1 MPNVG
6 LQAYLWNRLPED
18 ARVKRLLWQQNAG
31 TYKGYRA
38 YIQHVKGAGFPEVGA
53 EEVLRAHST
62 GEWTAQQED
71 PSSPRP
77 APSSP
82 TTNPLPT
89 PRIDF
94 HHAFSAA
101 RSPVSQLRFGR
112 LTRDLLAWGDNAGAV
127 FVAALGASPRV
138 LLALRGGH
146 AAPVTDL
153 DWSGDNGLLASCSAD
168 GSACL
173 WEAGTGA
180 LLRRF
185 PPGVAGDAPLL
196 SLRLHPVNQN
206 LVLVGTG
213 AGEVLV
219 LNASTGQCTA
229 RAPPAAPGAAAARLE
244 VATDVVHVAAS
255 DGTLSA
261 LSTLLPG
268 STGALRL
275 GLHAELAR
283 VARATARA
291 GRAAAPVTLDLLPAC
306 AAAGGGA
313 ALALGTEDGQ
323 LSLHPLPERGHALGA
338 AQRFRLPRGPYAPR
352 AALGGGGFRAGRGT
366 LCALGRADATVHVHV
381 LEAGGATKQARG
393 VGEPACMLR
402 GHAAAVAAAAWAFD
416 ESCLASADVGG
427 DVLVWHV
434 QA

>member
-82 TTNPLPT
+82 TTTPLPT

-112 LTRDLLAWGDNAGAV
+112 LTRDLLAWGDDAGAV

-283 VARATARA
+283 
-291 GRAAAPVTLDLLPAC
+291 
-306 AAAGGGA
+306 
-313 ALALGTEDGQ
+313 DGQ